1 MTLCVAESQLT
12 RNRLCSGNSYSAGM
26 KTDTENIT
34 SWVQETF
41 NELFQE
47 RLIPFEL
54 TAQVVSWEGREYVV
68 SLHDN
73 TVPSVRFSW
82 TDDRPFKEVVR
93 AAVLDREQRIR
104 HQVNSIG
111 STIQTALTNY
121 SATVPIARSQWLE
134 DRIFRSS

>member
-1 MTLCVAESQLT
+1 M
-12 RNRLCSGNSYSAGM
+12 
-26 KTDTENIT
+26 

-41 NELFQE
+41 NELFEE

-54 TAQVVSWEGREYVV
+54 IAQVVSWEGREYVI
-68 SLHDN
+68 SLHDG

-93 AAVLDREQRIR
+93 AAVLDREQRIS
-104 HQVNSIG
+104 HQMNAIG

-121 SATVPIARSQWLE
+121 SVAVPVAGSQWLE
-134 DRIFRSS
+134 DRVFRSS